1 MDEQKE
7 IVSQPGTKMIVIPE
21 SVRGELEELYY
32 KLGYVMNGIA
42 LVSESGLDDVLT
54 GTTNALADYQSLLLE
69 RFEAALNQM
78 GFKATVE

>member
-1 MDEQKE
+1 MEENE

-21 SVRGELEELYY
+21 AVRGELEELYY

-54 GTTNALADYQSLLLE
+54 GTTNALVDYQALLLE

-78 GFKATVE
+78 GFKAAVE

>member
-1 MDEQKE
+1 MEEKE

-54 GTTNALADYQSLLLE
+54 GTTNALADYQALLLE

-78 GFKATVE
+78 GFKSTVE

>member
-1 MDEQKE
+1 MEEKE

-54 GTTNALADYQSLLLE
+54 GTINALVDYQALLLE